1 MAQYKLCLL
10 IPRQNQQG
18 VVETVSPIDVCASP
32 SLYTTPCLR
41 KKSSARGRYIIRWT
55 VRMERPPTTVNY
67 AVGYKKVP
75 LDIRS

>member
-1 MAQYKLCLL
+1 VPVDTEAESAGRCRNCQSDRRL
-10 IPRQNQQG
+10 R
-18 VVETVSPIDVCASP
+18 VAFA
-32 SLYTTPCLR
+32 LYDSMST